1 MKTLSKVKIALVAC
15 ALVLSMNSFSQ
26 EFSNVIKT
34 NPIGLAFGNFN
45 ATYEK
50 VLNTKSSVLF
60 SANYMYK
67 LFGEDISA
75 GGLGAGYR
83 YYFTHAK
90 RMVPTGFWVNPEA
103 AFAFGSVKTNQGN
116 KANIN
121 TISFGAQIGYQW
133 AWDSGFTLDLGIGP
147 HYTILNGDLDN
158 TSFDTTNRI
167 LPAATLAI
175 GYAF

>member
-1 MKTLSKVKIALVAC
+1 MKTVSKLKIVLVVC
-15 ALVLSMNSFSQ
+15 SFVLSMNSFSQ
-26 EFSNVIKT
+26 EFTNVIKT

-45 ATYEK
+45 VTYEK

-67 LFGEDISA
+67 LFGEDVTA

-90 RMVPTGFWVNPEA
+90 RAVPTGFWVMPEA
-103 AFAFGSVKTNQGN
+103 AFAFGSVKTNTN
-116 KANIN
+116 DKASIN

-147 HYTILNGDLDN
+147 HYTILNGDVNN
-158 TSFDTTNRI
+158 TNFDKTNAI